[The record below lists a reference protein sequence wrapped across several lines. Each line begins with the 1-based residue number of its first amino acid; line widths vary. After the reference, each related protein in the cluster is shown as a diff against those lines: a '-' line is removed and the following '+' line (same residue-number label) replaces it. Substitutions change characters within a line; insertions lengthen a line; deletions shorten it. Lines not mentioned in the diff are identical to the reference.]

1 MNTESSVT
9 QEIPARQCDATT
21 EASPDHRG
29 HPEPNRRTVTH
40 YGDREKVEEETA
52 ALSSVEVGEDAK
64 GVVHVK
70 TVKAYHSDVDEASRR
85 AVATYFET
93 RRLIDGH
100 TEVRHTV
107 NDSDAEARL

>member
-1 MNTESSVT
+1 MKSSVT
-9 QEIPARQCDATT
+9 QEIPAQQCDATP
-21 EASPDHRG
+21 EASPEHPG
-29 HPEPNRRTVTH
+29 YPEPNRRTVTH

-70 TVKAYHSDVDEASRR
+70 TVKVYHSDVDEASRR

-93 RRLIDGH
+93 RRLIDDQAVGD
-100 TEVRHTV
+100 HTV
-107 NDSDAEARL
+107 NDSDTGASL